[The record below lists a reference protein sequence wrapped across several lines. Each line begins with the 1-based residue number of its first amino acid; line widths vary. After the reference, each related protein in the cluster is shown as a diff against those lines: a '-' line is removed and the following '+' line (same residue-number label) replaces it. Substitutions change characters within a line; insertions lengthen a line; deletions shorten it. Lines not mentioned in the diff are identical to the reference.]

1 MIDEYA
7 VEIDSECLYQDF
19 DDVDL
24 HCERLVKDNIDSI
37 NENVEF
43 E

>member
-1 MIDEYA
+1 MIDEYT

-24 HCERLVKDNIDSI
+24 HCERIVEDNIDSI
-37 NENVEF
+37 DENLKF